1 MDPTGQRVWRLI
13 LEAVQVRA
21 LWIKQVRFNTDMQH
35 AHHKDSS
42 RLLIMK
48 EHRDQS
54 LLVTITILPMSVY
67 LSPSWQH

>member
-1 MDPTGQRVWRLI
+1 MDPTGQRVWRLL

-21 LWIKQVRFNTDMQH
+21 LWIKQVRFNTDM
-35 AHHKDSS
+35 HHYKDSS
-42 RLLIMK
+42 RLLIIK

-67 LSPSWQH
+67 SSSW